1 VPLNDSV
8 LFDYCQMLTPE
19 NSKEI
24 QAFALQSLEPI
35 IDDAIRKFM
44 SNGDMLLSVFSITEY
59 YNFPFE
65 I

>member
-1 VPLNDSV
+1 
-8 LFDYCQMLTPE
+8 MLTPE